1 MEKQIKTLA
10 VHLHLFYIEQLPEIL
25 NHLKCLDGLDLDL
38 FVTMVQ
44 KNENAERQIRN
55 FNPNAQIYIIQNKGY
70 DVGPFIDFL
79 HKIDLDSYKYILKI
93 HTKSEIS
100 PNQTC
105 LNGYYFNN
113 KLWKNILFDSLLGT
127 RKNVIKKINLLEQ
140 NKKIGMLSS
149 KFCITSEKRCYDT
162 LLPQINDV
170 MQRCGFNKVETFH
183 FVAGTMFYVR
193 ANLLKPLLR
202 YTIDDFAQTNGS
214 VKDGTF
220 AHVIERIFGALIEAQ
235 SYSLYEDKYIS
246 IKYYAKLISFSIRR
260 FIFQYK
266 ETKHRKLIKIFKIPV
281 YSKKEVK

>member
-1 MEKQIKTLA
+1 
-10 VHLHLFYIEQLPEIL
+10 
-25 NHLKCLDGLDLDL
+25 
-38 FVTMVQ
+38 
-44 KNENAERQIRN
+44 
-55 FNPNAQIYIIQNKGY
+55 
-70 DVGPFIDFL
+70 
-79 HKIDLDSYKYILKI
+79 
-93 HTKSEIS
+93 
-100 PNQTC
+100 
-105 LNGYYFNN
+105 
-113 KLWKNILFDSLLGT
+113 
-127 RKNVIKKINLLEQ
+127 
-140 NKKIGMLSS
+140 MLSS

-202 YTIDDFAQTNGS
+202 YTIDDFAQTNGT